1 MCEYVKSMT
10 VICWDRSSETVIWR
24 SFYAIRLQIDIVII
38 ECWKETI
45 SEQKPRHQPKIH
57 KWNETEHSFRNEN
70 IGLKVEKLT
79 SYGRSQINSIYAYFR
94 SRWCCYCCFG
104 SLFLILFPKLIDTMA
119 EWNVVWVFFK
129 TEINDSNQYVIYKIG
144 ILLQNT
150 FQNRICHFSYTLNL
164 ISCRLFEITEIHTI
178 FIIRIHFV
186 IYLIFCNF
194 LFCSIYCF
202 HHKIC

>member
-10 VICWDRSSETVIWR
+10 VICWNRSSEYGNMTFFLCDLTSNRYCYHWK
-24 SFYAIRLQIDIVII
+24 
-38 ECWKETI
+38 CWKCEEKKERI

-57 KWNETEHSFRNEN
+57 KWNETENSFRSEN

-79 SYGRSQINSIYAYFR
+79 SYGCGRSQINSIYAYFR

-129 TEINDSNQYVIYKIG
+129 TGNKWQQS
-144 ILLQNT
+144 
-150 FQNRICHFSYTLNL
+150 ICD
-164 ISCRLFEITEIHTI
+164 I
-178 FIIRIHFV
+178 
-186 IYLIFCNF
+186 
-194 LFCSIYCF
+194 
-202 HHKIC
+202 